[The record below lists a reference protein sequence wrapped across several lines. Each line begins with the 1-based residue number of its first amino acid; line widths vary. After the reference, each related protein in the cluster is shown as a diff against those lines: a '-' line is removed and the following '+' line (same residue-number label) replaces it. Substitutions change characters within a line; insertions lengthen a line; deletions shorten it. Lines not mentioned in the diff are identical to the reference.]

1 MVHRSKDS
9 TVYGEITMIGIENIS
24 KVTVS
29 VGKIGSSISDAL
41 ANGKIG
47 LEDMPEGIEIMQ
59 VLPSLTSVKLA
70 DLIAEVKDLDIAEQE
85 KVAQLFKDNFNIVN
99 DNLEA
104 AVEEGLDV
112 LLASVKFFSRFIK
125 KAEAPAA

>member
-1 MVHRSKDS
+1 
-9 TVYGEITMIGIENIS
+9 MIGIENIS
-24 KVTVS
+24 KLTVA
-29 VGKIGSSISDAL
+29 VGKIGSSVSDAL

-47 LEDMPEGIEIMQ
+47 LEDMPEGIEIVQ
-59 VLPSLTSVKLA
+59 ALPSLASVKIA
-70 DLIAEVKDLDIAEQE
+70 DLTAEVKDLDAVEQA

-104 AVEEGLDV
+104 TIEEGLDF
-112 LLASVKFFSRFIK
+112 LLSAVKFFSRFIK